1 MGYIC
6 DEILCLSTISYIL
19 YITIIYSNKES
30 NIKNTYKLDGAKIG
44 QQEEDRRQQKYSG
57 SGIESLKYL

>member
-30 NIKNTYKLDGAKIG
+30 NIKNTYKLDGSKIG
-44 QQEEDRRQQKYSG
+44 QQEEDRRQQKY
-57 SGIESLKYL
+57 